1 MNTATTT
8 AEIATDVVSDIL
20 KTISIP
26 PCPTILATLLAE
38 GRRDDVDFQKIVR
51 LINGD
56 LGLAASMMKT
66 ANSPYFGL
74 RQKVQS
80 VNQAVTVLGLKNVLN
95 IVTSV
100 SLKQSLAPKLVN
112 MERFW
117 DRSNYH
123 AVVSS
128 RLARRIPGIAM
139 EDAYTFGLF
148 HDCGIPILMQRFP
161 DYKETLAIA
170 NQSTRPIREIENARH
185 STDHTA
191 VGAMLARNWQLPPLL
206 VETIRLHHDMAILT
220 DGSSD
225 LSGEV
230 CGLTAISL
238 VADYLIARF
247 LGAAEEAEWMTHGV
261 AALNY
266 LGFDEQELADMS
278 HDINEELSTIRADR
292 S

>member
-1 MNTATTT
+1 MTVSTTP
-8 AEIATDVVSDIL
+8 AEIATDIVSDIL

-26 PCPTILATLLAE
+26 PCPTIVSTLLAE
-38 GRRDDVDFQKIVR
+38 GRRDDVDFQRIVR

-66 ANSPYFGL
+66 ANSPFFGL

-80 VNQAVTVLGLKNVLN
+80 VNQAVAVLGLKNVLN

-100 SLKQSLAPKLVN
+100 ALKQALAPKQLN

-128 RLARRIPGIAM
+128 RLARRLPGIAT

-161 DYKETLAIA
+161 DYKETLALA
-170 NQSTRPIREIENARH
+170 NQSTKPVREIENARH
-185 STDHTA
+185 NTDHTA
-191 VGAMLARNWQLPPLL
+191 VGAMLARNWQLPAFI
-206 VETIRLHHDMAILT
+206 VDTIRVHHDMALLT
-220 DGSSD
+220 DASPGVP
-225 LSGEV
+225 GEV

-238 VADYLIARF
+238 VADHLIARF
-247 LGAAEEAEWMTHGV
+247 LGAADEAEWMSHGV

-266 LGFDEQELADMS
+266 LGFDEDELADMS

-292 S
+292 G